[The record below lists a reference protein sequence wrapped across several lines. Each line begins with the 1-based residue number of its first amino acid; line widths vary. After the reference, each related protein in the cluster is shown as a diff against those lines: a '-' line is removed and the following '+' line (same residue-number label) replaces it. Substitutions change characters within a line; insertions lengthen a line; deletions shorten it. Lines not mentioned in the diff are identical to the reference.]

1 MRLGARE
8 ILFLLLLLALPMAAY
23 RFVFEPRNA
32 QISEV
37 RQQIIEKRGKL
48 DQLRLATQR
57 IDDLGREIGRLSE
70 AVILFEQKLP
80 AQRDVEVILK
90 EVWELAMQHGLTPK
104 SVRTDEPVMSEM
116 YAELPLRM
124 MIVGDF
130 DGFYSFLLDLEK
142 LQRITRLPQARLERI
157 DGQTIGQIKAD
168 LVLSIFYEP
177 PGAADKDTADKERG

>member
-8 ILFLLLLLALPMAAY
+8 ILFLLLLLALPVAAY
-23 RFVFEPRNA
+23 RFVFEPRNQ
-32 QISEV
+32 QIDDV
-37 RQQIIEKRGKL
+37 RQQIIEKRAKL
-48 DQLRLATQR
+48 DQLRQATRQ
-57 IDDLGREIGRLSE
+57 IDDLGQEIERLSE

-90 EVWELAMQHGLTPK
+90 EVWELAMEHGLTPK
-104 SVRTDEPVMSEM
+104 SVRTDEPVNSEM

-157 DGQTIGQIKAD
+157 DGEMIGQIKAD

-177 PGAADKDTADKERG
+177 RNGDEADKERG